1 MQPKTHIRAG
11 TEEVVRRERR
21 LWVCFLFCVLKDPKL
36 FAMGV
41 IGGGSKYLTGFK
53 ETDKDVCIVLPFLG
67 FISRVVVAAA
77 AFTLVFLMGGWVL
90 QEEDGKTISV
100 HATDGEKTA
109 GFGQDSEALAREENQ
124 RAERRLEA
132 SVNRKRGDSDN
143 DPAKHPVDVV
153 ASFVQTFT
161 EPEDIDVSEKLAKP

>member
-1 MQPKTHIRAG
+1 M
-11 TEEVVRRERR
+11 
-21 LWVCFLFCVLKDPKL
+21 
-36 FAMGV
+36 
-41 IGGGSKYLTGFK
+41 
-53 ETDKDVCIVLPFLG
+53 LPSLG
-67 FISRVVVAAA
+67 FISRVVAAAAA

-100 HATDGEKTA
+100 HATDGEKTTD
-109 GFGQDSEALAREENQ
+109 FGQDSEALAREENQ

-143 DPAKHPVDVV
+143 DPAKRPVDVL

-161 EPEDIDVSEKLAKP
+161 EPEDIDVSEKFAKP

>member
-1 MQPKTHIRAG
+1 MA
-11 TEEVVRRERR
+11 
-21 LWVCFLFCVLKDPKL
+21 
-36 FAMGV
+36 V

-53 ETDKDVCIVLPFLG
+53 ETDKDVCIVRPSLG
-67 FISRVVVAAA
+67 FISRVVAAAA
-77 AFTLVFLMGGWVL
+77 AFALVFLMGGWVL
-90 QEEDGKTISV
+90 QEDGKTISV
-100 HATDGEKTA
+100 HATDGEKTT

-143 DPAKHPVDVV
+143 DPAKHPVDVL

>member
-1 MQPKTHIRAG
+1 MA
-11 TEEVVRRERR
+11 
-21 LWVCFLFCVLKDPKL
+21 
-36 FAMGV
+36 V

-53 ETDKDVCIVLPFLG
+53 ETDKDVCIVLPSLG
-67 FISRVVVAAA
+67 FISRVVVVAT

-100 HATDGEKTA
+100 HATNGEKTT

-132 SVNRKRGDSDN
+132 SVNRKRGDSNN
-143 DPAKHPVDVV
+143 DPAKHPVDVL
-153 ASFVQTFT
+153 ASFVQMFT
-161 EPEDIDVSEKLAKP
+161 EPEDIDVNEKLTKP

>member
-1 MQPKTHIRAG
+1 MA
-11 TEEVVRRERR
+11 
-21 LWVCFLFCVLKDPKL
+21 
-36 FAMGV
+36 V
-41 IGGGSKYLTGFK
+41 IGGGSKHLTGFK
-53 ETDKDVCIVLPFLG
+53 ETDKDVCIVLPSLG
-67 FISRVVVAAA
+67 FISRVVAAAAA

-100 HATDGEKTA
+100 HATDGEKTT

-132 SVNRKRGDSDN
+132 SVNEKRGDSDN
-143 DPAKHPVDVV
+143 DPAKHPVDVL

-161 EPEDIDVSEKLAKP
+161 EPEDIDEKQL

>member
-1 MQPKTHIRAG
+1 MA
-11 TEEVVRRERR
+11 
-21 LWVCFLFCVLKDPKL
+21 
-36 FAMGV
+36 V

-53 ETDKDVCIVLPFLG
+53 ETDKDVCIVLPSLG
-67 FISRVVVAAA
+67 FISRVVAAAAA
-77 AFTLVFLMGGWVL
+77 AFTLVFLMGGWIL

-100 HATDGEKTA
+100 HATDGEKTT

-143 DPAKHPVDVV
+143 DPAKRPVDVL

-161 EPEDIDVSEKLAKP
+161 EPEDIDVSEKFAKP